1 MITTLHLG
9 WDYEFILENRIVN
22 EDNFRTRTFNNV
34 RFDDFFFFFD
44 T

>member
-9 WDYEFILENRIVN
+9 WDYEFILEINRRVN

-34 RFDDFFFFFD
+34 RFDDFF
-44 T
+44 